1 MSYKKKTGGKV
12 LDIAQ
17 IRLAAMTQIDTDKAR
32 VVDYGDV
39 GNVLTKAVYTAQIT
53 AYTTLIAN
61 YNQLL
66 DQADA
71 LKNNIETAEVKLNDM
86 NVGILAAAAAKFGR
100 NSNELEQLGGTR
112 KDDRKR
118 PVRKPKKSA

>member
-1 MSYKKKTGGKV
+1 MSYRKKTGGKV

-39 GNVLTKAVYTAQIT
+39 GNVLTKAVYATQIT
-53 AYTTLIAN
+53 AYTALIAN